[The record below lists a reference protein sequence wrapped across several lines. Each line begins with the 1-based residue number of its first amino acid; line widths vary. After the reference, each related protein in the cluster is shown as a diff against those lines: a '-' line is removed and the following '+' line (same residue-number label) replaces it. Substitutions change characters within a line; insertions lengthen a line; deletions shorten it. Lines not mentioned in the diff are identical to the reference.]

1 MELLV
6 NAKERTALIVYF
18 VLAFAITWTAQIAG
32 MQMAQSTGLQLSNE
46 DNYQHFAAL
55 ISSGD
60 LRLPYLVF
68 TLGAGPF
75 LAAVIVLALFEGRE
89 GLKYLFS
96 QMAVWRLPARWY
108 MIVLA
113 LPLALAAVS
122 LLVGFLANGM
132 RMPALNPRLPAV
144 SFLPFLLYMIIFTG
158 LWEEPGWRGFALP
171 RLQKQ
176 YNAEKSSWILGLLWG
191 AWHIPVNLYLN
202 PDAGPAVIIPLIVGL
217 LLGTVG
223 WTIVNTWVYNN
234 TRSLLLMILLHGW
247 TNTVQSYLVLSSGNM
262 AAMSIFSIL
271 PWALAIYLLRKYGK
285 ENLSPTVR
293 PQH

>member
-1 MELLV
+1 MTGR
-6 NAKERTALIVYF
+6 ERTALILYF
-18 VLAFAITWTAQIAG
+18 VLAFAITWIAQIAG
-32 MQMAQSTGLQLSNE
+32 MRMAESTGLTLSNE
-46 DNYQHFAAL
+46 DNFQHFAAMVT
-55 ISSGD
+55 SGTF
-60 LRLPYLVF
+60 LLPYLVF

-75 LAAVIVLALFEGRE
+75 LAAVIVLAISEGRE

-96 QMAVWRLPARWY
+96 QMAIWRLPAYWY
-108 MIVLA
+108 LVVLA
-113 LPLALAAVS
+113 LPLALAAAS
-122 LLVGFLANGM
+122 LLAGFLANGM
-132 RMPALNPRLPAV
+132 RLPELTPRLPAV
-144 SFLPFLLYMIIFTG
+144 SFLPFLLYMILFTG

-176 YNAEKSSWILGLLWG
+176 YNAETSSWILGMLWG

-202 PDAGPAVIIPLIVGL
+202 REAGPAVIIPLIIGL

-262 AAMSIFSIL
+262 AAMSIFSVL

-285 ENLSPTVR
+285 ENLSPTLR

>member
-1 MELLV
+1 MTGR
-6 NAKERTALIVYF
+6 ERTALILYF
-18 VLAFAITWTAQIAG
+18 VLAFAITWVAQIAG
-32 MQMAQSTGLQLSNE
+32 MRMAESTGLTLSNE
-46 DNYQHFAAL
+46 DNFQHFAAMVT
-55 ISSGD
+55 SGTF
-60 LRLPYLVF
+60 LLPYQVF

-75 LAAVIVLALFEGRE
+75 LAAVIVLAISEGRE

-96 QMAVWRLPARWY
+96 PMAIWRLPAYWY
-108 MIVLA
+108 LVVLA
-113 LPLALAAVS
+113 LPLALAAAS
-122 LLVGFLANGM
+122 LLAVFLANGV
-132 RMPALNPRLPAV
+132 RLPELTPRLPAV
-144 SFLPFLLYMIIFTG
+144 SFLPFLLYMILFTG

-176 YNAEKSSWILGLLWG
+176 YNAETSSWILGMLWG

-202 PDAGPAVIIPLIVGL
+202 REAGPAVIIPLIIGL

-247 TNTVQSYLVLSSGNM
+247 TNMVQSYLVLSSGNM
-262 AAMSIFSIL
+262 AAMSIFSVL

-285 ENLSPTVR
+285 ENLSPTLR

>member
-1 MELLV
+1 MTGR
-6 NAKERTALIVYF
+6 ERTALILYF
-18 VLAFAITWTAQIAG
+18 VLAFAITWIAQIAG
-32 MQMAQSTGLQLSNE
+32 MRMAESTGLTRSNE
-46 DNYQHFAAL
+46 DNFQHFAAMVT
-55 ISSGD
+55 SGTF
-60 LRLPYLVF
+60 LLPYLVF

-75 LAAVIVLALFEGRE
+75 LAAVIVLAISEGRE

-96 QMAVWRLPARWY
+96 QMAIWRLPAYWY
-108 MIVLA
+108 LVILA
-113 LPLALAAVS
+113 LSLALAAAS
-122 LLVGFLANGM
+122 LLAGFLANGM
-132 RMPALNPRLPAV
+132 RLPELTPRLPAV
-144 SFLPFLLYMIIFTG
+144 SFLPFLLYMILFTG

-176 YNAEKSSWILGLLWG
+176 YNAETSSWILGMLWG

-202 PDAGPAVIIPLIVGL
+202 REAGPAVIIPLIIGL

-247 TNTVQSYLVLSSGNM
+247 TNMVQSYLVLSSGNM
-262 AAMSIFSIL
+262 AAMSIFSVL

-285 ENLSPTVR
+285 ENLSPTLR

>member
-1 MELLV
+1 MTGR
-6 NAKERTALIVYF
+6 ERTALILYF
-18 VLAFAITWTAQIAG
+18 VLAFAITWIAQIAG
-32 MQMAQSTGLQLSNE
+32 MRMAESTGLTLSNE
-46 DNYQHFAAL
+46 DNFQHFAAMVT
-55 ISSGD
+55 SGTF
-60 LRLPYLVF
+60 LLPYLVF

-75 LAAVIVLALFEGRE
+75 LAAVIVLAISEGRE

-96 QMAVWRLPARWY
+96 QMAIWRLPAYWY
-108 MIVLA
+108 LVVLA
-113 LPLALAAVS
+113 LPLALAAAS
-122 LLVGFLANGM
+122 LLAGFLANGM
-132 RMPALNPRLPAV
+132 RLPELTPRLPAV
-144 SFLPFLLYMIIFTG
+144 SILPFLLYMILFTG

-176 YNAEKSSWILGLLWG
+176 YNAETSSWILGMLWG

-202 PDAGPAVIIPLIVGL
+202 REAGPAVIIPLIIGL

-262 AAMSIFSIL
+262 AAMSIFSVL

-285 ENLSPTVR
+285 ENLSPTLR